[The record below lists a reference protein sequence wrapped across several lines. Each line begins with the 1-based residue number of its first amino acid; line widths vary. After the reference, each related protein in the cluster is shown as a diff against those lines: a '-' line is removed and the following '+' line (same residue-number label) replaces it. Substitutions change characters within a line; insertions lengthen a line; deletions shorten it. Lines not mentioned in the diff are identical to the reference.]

1 MKPSGARALA
11 PWIMWAAIALVVEL
25 DALELRALAA
35 GVALIAAIG
44 VVGLRKHHHTRVG
57 VLGRASAQ
65 LSTDVVTVL
74 GAGLARPGPGTVGA
88 LSALP
93 LAHALSWLDPVLHAL
108 ALLLITALS
117 TVAIHDYLQV
127 ARTTEDPSEVVVD
140 ELVGVS
146 IALAFVPWTLPGV
159 TLAFVLFRAFDI
171 AKPGPVGWADRHVHG
186 ARGVMLD
193 DVIAGVLAGAV
204 AWAIGSVVPL
214 S

>member
-1 MKPSGARALA
+1 MTDRSTPALTPWILWSALA
-11 PWIMWAAIALVVEL
+11 LVMAL
-25 DALELRALAA
+25 DALWIRALAA
-35 GVALIAAIG
+35 SVALVASVG
-44 VVGLRKHHHTRVG
+44 VVRLRTQHHTRVG
-57 VLGRASAQ
+57 VMGRPTAR

-88 LSALP
+88 LAALP
-93 LAHALSWLDPVLHAL
+93 LAYALSRLDPVLHAL
-108 ALLLITALS
+108 ALVLITALS

-159 TLAFVLFRAFDI
+159 ALAFVLFRAFDI
-171 AKPGPVGWADRHVHG
+171 AKPGPVGWADRHIHG

-193 DVIAGVLAGAV
+193 DVIAGLLAGAT
-204 AWAIGSVVPL
+204 ALAIGSVVPL

>member
-1 MKPSGARALA
+1 MKDRSRLALT
-11 PWIMWAAIALVVEL
+11 PWIVWAAITLALVL
-25 DALELRALAA
+25 DTPWIRALAA
-35 GVALIAAIG
+35 SAALVASVG
-44 VVGLRKHHHTRVG
+44 VVRLRTQHHTRVG
-57 VLGRASAQ
+57 VMGRPSAR

-88 LSALP
+88 LAALP
-93 LAHALSWLDPVLHAL
+93 LAYALSRLDPALHAL
-108 ALLLITALS
+108 ALVLITALS

-146 IALAFVPWTLPGV
+146 LALAFVPWTLPGV
-159 TLAFVLFRAFDI
+159 TLAFALFRAFDI
-171 AKPGPVGWADRHVHG
+171 TKPGPVGWADRHVHG

-193 DVIAGVLAGAV
+193 DVLAGLLAGAV
-204 AWAIGSVVPL
+204 ALAVGSVVPL